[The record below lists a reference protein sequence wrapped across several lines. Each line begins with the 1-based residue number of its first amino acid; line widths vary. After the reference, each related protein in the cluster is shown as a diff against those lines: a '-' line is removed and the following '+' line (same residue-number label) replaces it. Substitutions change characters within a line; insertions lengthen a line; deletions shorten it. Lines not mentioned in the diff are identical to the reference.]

1 MFKRIFRGANVLL
14 QFLHEGQK
22 GEDRLEKPRKQRG
35 EKMKGKNWRG
45 SNWKRESNF
54 EAFKLY
60 GAHLPVIKM
69 PRTREFRI
77 VE

>member
-1 MFKRIFRGANVLL
+1 MFKCIFRGAKVLL
-14 QFLHEGQK
+14 QFLEK
-22 GEDRLEKPRKQRG
+22 GRRREDWLEKPGKQRG
-35 EKMKGKNWRG
+35 EKMKGKSWRG
-45 SNWKRESNF
+45 SNWKRKSNF

>member
-1 MFKRIFRGANVLL
+1 
-14 QFLHEGQK
+14 
-22 GEDRLEKPRKQRG
+22 
-35 EKMKGKNWRG
+35 MKGKNWRG

>member
-1 MFKRIFRGANVLL
+1 M
-14 QFLHEGQK
+14 EGK
-22 GEDRLEKPRKQRG
+22 S
-35 EKMKGKNWRG
+35 WRG